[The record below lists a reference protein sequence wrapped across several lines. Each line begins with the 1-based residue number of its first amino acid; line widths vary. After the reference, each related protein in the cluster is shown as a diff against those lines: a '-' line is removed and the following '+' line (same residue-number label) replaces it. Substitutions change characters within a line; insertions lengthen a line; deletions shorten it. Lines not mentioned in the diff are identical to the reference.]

1 MAPSGLPVSSQLFWR
16 VRAYEASA
24 LGPWSDTASFVTP
37 TPTTPPPTTGG
48 GGGGGSACTNSTQV
62 GVVTCRRDQFKGYMD
77 AGSII
82 VFLKNV
88 AGDMNRLG
96 TWGSGYGLL
105 RKTSGASCG
114 GYACDIICR
123 GNGTSQQQFD
133 VLGDSEGSQ
142 TPTWGGPKVYP
153 NIRLDSCDVP

>member
-1 MAPSGLPVSSQLFWR
+1 VLFR
-16 VRAYEASA
+16 S
-24 LGPWSDTASFVTP
+24 
-37 TPTTPPPTTGG
+37 G
-48 GGGGGSACTNSTQV
+48 GGGGGSACTNATQI
-62 GVVTCRRDQFKGYMD
+62 GIVTCRREQFKGHMD

-88 AGDMNRLG
+88 AGDLNRVG

-123 GNGTSQQQFD
+123 GSGTSQQQFD
-133 VLGDSEGSQ
+133 VLGDSEGDQ
-142 TPTWGGPKVYP
+142 TPAWIGPKVHP
-153 NIRLDSCDVP
+153 NIRIDSCDAP